1 MVRFVLLISGSQVR
15 VLHGSPLK
23 SRGCGVIPVTLLFL
37 EFPISVHSD
46 IFTFYYLQSFFRTV
60 PDKFPNIHTHFEIP

>member
-23 SRGCGVIPVTLLFL
+23 NKGLGGFSRPLLII
-37 EFPISVHSD
+37 EPGA
-46 IFTFYYLQSFFRTV
+46 
-60 PDKFPNIHTHFEIP
+60 